1 MAIRWLSPAVR
12 SITAIRVVCRDNKVA
27 WDPSENSPDRLRWRH
42 KSGGFVVATALDT
55 LHVCCMRKYMHV
67 HANVHTLHVHAA

>member
-1 MAIRWLSPAVR
+1 MAIS
-12 SITAIRVVCRDNKVA
+12 CCEEHHG
-27 WDPSENSPDRLRWRH
+27 DPSGLPRQQSGMGSQREQPRRWRWRH

-67 HANVHTLHVHAA
+67 HANVYTLHVHTA